1 MLPNKHLS
9 KALIRVIL
17 GVAASV
23 TLPSTVTAA
32 NLVFNPGFE
41 IPSTAPA
48 VEYFGATGW
57 NAFGGGTFTVNSAV
71 EPNPFSGD
79 QVLKVFGGTSGVFQT
94 FAANPGDLV
103 TGTAWALNSSAD
115 LMTGGQVAAVNL
127 SWFDSNNSKIADSFG
142 STIDANTPVDVWTNI
157 GVVGA
162 IAPAGTASVQLTL
175 ITGNFAG
182 DPAGGAPR
190 FDEAFLEVSAVPI
203 PAAVWLFG
211 SGLIG
216 LIGIARRRRSS

>member
-1 MLPNKHLS
+1 MVRKIFPSKLTLGLILS
-9 KALIRVIL
+9 L
-17 GVAASV
+17 AASV
-23 TLPSTVTAA
+23 ATTSAANAA

-41 IPSTAPA
+41 IPSTAPG

-57 NAFGGGTFTVNSAV
+57 NDFGGGTFTINSAV

-79 QVLKVFGGTSGVFQT
+79 QVLKVFGGSSGVFQT
-94 FAANPGDLV
+94 FVANPGDLV

-127 SWFDSNNSKIADSFG
+127 SWFDSSNNLIVDSLG

-175 ITGNFAG
+175 ITGNFG
-182 DPAGGAPR
+182 GNPAGGAPR
-190 FDEAFLEVSAVPI
+190 FDEAFLEITAVPV

-211 SGLIG
+211 SGLLG
-216 LIGIARRRRSS
+216 LVGVARRRIK